1 MSLNG
6 NYINGSL
13 HNIIENLTEGIY
25 RIEIGK
31 DFIFVN
37 KAFLKITGFSSLE
50 ELNESNY
57 LHSFYAGDNERE
69 RIYKYLRKEVT
80 LINYETELVNKE
92 LKSIWVLENCK
103 FFKTDDGREFI
114 DGTILDISDMK
125 LMQNKLLE
133 SNAQLLIKDKI
144 ESELEFRNR
153 ELATQILHSSQKQNL
168 LDDIDFDLQILKKK
182 YPQAIDDLGKISR
195 KIRENNYLDNS
206 WDSFKLHFEQVH
218 PSFFNKLLDKH
229 SSLRQGHLKQCA
241 YIRIG
246 LSNKEVAQLLNI
258 SSKGVE
264 MARYRLK
271 KKLNLAPEDSLIDY
285 LFEF

>member
-1 MSLNG
+1 MSQHD

-13 HNIIENLTEGIY
+13 HNIMENLTEGIY
-25 RIEIGK
+25 RVEIGK
-31 DFIFVN
+31 NFIYVN
-37 KAFLKITGFSSLE
+37 NAFLKITKFSSIVD
-50 ELNESNY
+50 LNKSNY
-57 LHSFYAGDNERE
+57 LHTFYAGDNERE
-69 RIYKYLRKEVT
+69 RIYNYLKKEKT
-80 LINYETELVNKE
+80 LINYETELVTKD
-92 LKSIWVLENCK
+92 LSSIWVLENCSLVIK
-103 FFKTDDGREFI
+103 EDGKEYI
-114 DGTILDISDMK
+114 DGTLLDITNLK
-125 LMQNKLLE
+125 LMQSKLVE
-133 SNAQLLIKDKI
+133 SNAQLIIKDKI
-144 ESELEFRNR
+144 ETELEFRNR

-182 YPQAIDDLGKISR
+182 YPQALDDLGKISR

-218 PSFFNKLLDKH
+218 PSFFIKLLDKH
-229 SSLRQGHLKQCA
+229 HNLRQGNLKQCA

-271 KKLNLAPEDSLIDY
+271 KKLNLAPENSLIDY